1 MFVINKRYNADPFL
15 YWGNDWRCLFGFVFG
30 SFGLFFCFWC
40 FTIKVSKPGLV
51 RTSTPRRPGS
61 LKPSSRR
68 RGRRRSAEACSKQ
81 RFYQDLPYYF
91 IQKRNEMI
99 NPEVRPEKFDGQ
111 EVGRPTWCH
120 LLSEKSID
128 SFAESRHKRP
138 VNKKL

>member
-1 MFVINKRYNADPFL
+1 MSFWICIWILWLIFLLLVLHHKGLKTRARQDVDAPPF
-15 YWGNDWRCLFGFVFG
+15 R
-30 SFGLFFCFWC
+30 FFEA
-40 FTIKVSKPGLV
+40 LV
-51 RTSTPRRPGS
+51 PVLTDGD
-61 LKPSSRR
+61 KEFENSRR